1 LPLGAYVFLQPAAG
15 SGDGGA
21 ASEAGAAGEPGAAAA
36 VAAEVLVSRPLEQWS
51 VEPQQSAAGAR
62 LLRRLAVEWSVLPL
76 APRLHDGRASYAHA
90 LRVACGLD
98 APPRH
103 LPATH
108 LPPPDLWATR
118 RPPRQEPPP
127 QQQQQQQQQRRSAPA
142 AVSPT
147 SGSSTSS
154 RGSTSS
160 SGGGSHKGTPPA
172 ASFPTPSSA
181 GQLYRT
187 TVGSGG
193 SFSEREQRQA
203 HDRAADDDDAE
214 TEASANNLAVFLA
227 LAKLSQHEA
236 TLRLE
241 GYEEVDDLADADD
254 EDLLRAGLKK
264 PEIRRLRRYLSEH
277 E

>member
-1 LPLGAYVFLQPAAG
+1 
-15 SGDGGA
+15 
-21 ASEAGAAGEPGAAAA
+21 
-36 VAAEVLVSRPLEQWS
+36 
-51 VEPQQSAAGAR
+51 
-62 LLRRLAVEWSVLPL
+62 
-76 APRLHDGRASYAHA
+76 
-90 LRVACGLD
+90 
-98 APPRH
+98 
-103 LPATH
+103 

-127 QQQQQQQQQRRSAPA
+127 QQQQQLQQQRPSAPA
-142 AVSPT
+142 AVSPS

-154 RGSTSS
+154 RGSSS
-160 SGGGSHKGTPPA
+160 SGGSRKGTPPA
-172 ASFPTPSSA
+172 ASFSA
-181 GQLYRT
+181 PASVGLLHRT

-203 HDRAADDDDAE
+203 HDRVADNDDDTE
-214 TEASANNLAVFLA
+214 TEASASNLAVFLA